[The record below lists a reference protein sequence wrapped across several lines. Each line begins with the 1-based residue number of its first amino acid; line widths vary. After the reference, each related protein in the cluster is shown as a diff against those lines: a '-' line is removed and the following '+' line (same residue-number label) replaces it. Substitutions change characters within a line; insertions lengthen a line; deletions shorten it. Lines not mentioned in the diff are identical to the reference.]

1 HKRIGKTSSREG
13 GFMYLC
19 IVYIFNKTFFFL
31 SAEKAVTLHQPAL
44 LFLLGQRDL
53 SGLLTY
59 PWGENI

>member
-1 HKRIGKTSSREG
+1 
-13 GFMYLC
+13 MYLC